1 MSPTSLSADS
11 QSALRAVASVV
22 VPEARNFQRMRT
34 PLHPVRFPNAHRAHS
49 KISVSR
55 DSSDAD
61 FRPGQV
67 TCLHT
72 VALLPQDIRT
82 SVGTRILSP
91 DERSSVPA
99 TPTAYTS
106 HPITPRC
113 ELYYVTLHHILLRRR
128 IIDRIIG
135 RGKKGDAAGILQM
148 SSGFIHP
155 GARCI
160 WMSGAPASP

>member
-22 VPEARNFQRMRT
+22 VLEARNFQRMRT

-91 DERSSVPA
+91 DGRSSVPA

-106 HPITPRC
+106 STR
-113 ELYYVTLHHILLRRR
+113 
-128 IIDRIIG
+128 
-135 RGKKGDAAGILQM
+135 
-148 SSGFIHP
+148 
-155 GARCI
+155 
-160 WMSGAPASP
+160 

>member
-72 VALLPQDIRT
+72 VALLPQDVCRHQD
-82 SVGTRILSP
+82 P
-91 DERSSVPA
+91 VPRWEVQRA
-99 TPTAYTS
+99 RDS
-106 HPITPRC
+106 DGLHFVHPITPRC

-160 WMSGAPASP
+160 